1 MKLVKLK
8 DNPLA
13 EGIISVK
20 RVEKTKGRNGT
31 GSFPMNEVE
40 IVKLQCLGV
49 RKIAEFLLL
58 IRAGISVSVA
68 LICTVMKCLFLFLLW
83 PQVGAFVY

>member
-1 MKLVKLK
+1 LK

-31 GSFPMNEVE
+31 GSFPMKEVE
-40 IVKLQCLGV
+40 IVVLQCLGV
-49 RKIAEFLLL
+49 GKLQNFF
-58 IRAGISVSVA
+58 
-68 LICTVMKCLFLFLLW
+68 C
-83 PQVGAFVY
+83 

>member
-31 GSFPMNEVE
+31 GGFPMKEVE
-40 IVKLQCLGV
+40 IVVLLCLGV
-49 RKIAEFLLL
+49 RKIAEFL
-58 IRAGISVSVA
+58 
-68 LICTVMKCLFLFLLW
+68 
-83 PQVGAFVY
+83 

>member
-31 GSFPMNEVE
+31 GSFPMKEVE
-40 IVKLQCLGV
+40 IVVLQCLGV
-49 RKIAEFLLL
+49 RKIAQFLWL

-68 LICTVMKCLFLFLLW
+68 LLCTVMKCLFPTTAW
-83 PQVGAFVY
+83 T